1 MTYVNPTSDIFI
13 KYLFG
18 KEEHKG
24 LLLDFINA
32 VQANMN
38 FPLIEKVELKNPFNI
53 KELVFDKESILDI
66 KAVSE
71 TKEIYNIEVQTSG
84 NNIFKNRSLYYWSKL
99 YSSQLEEGQWYNKL
113 YPVIC
118 INILDFE
125 LFKETDRYH
134 LCFMLR
140 ECRDPELYLTDHLVM
155 HFLEL
160 PGLGNY
166 NKEKQLEQ
174 WLYYLKNEGKTE
186 GDEAMKILLK
196 ENPQISKAHEKY
208 EAFTRDEALIDA
220 YEAHM
225 KWKRDYYS
233 GIESARLQGREEGE
247 KLGIDKGEI
256 IGKIRLF
263 HEILGLS
270 VPSSDELKEMS
281 VEELETMHEKIE
293 DKWMHVKSNK

>member
-1 MTYVNPTSDIFI
+1 MIYVKPTSDIFI

-18 KEEHKG
+18 KEEHKS
-24 LLLDFINA
+24 LL
-32 VQANMN
+32 
-38 FPLIEKVELKNPFNI
+38 
-53 KELVFDKESILDI
+53 
-66 KAVSE
+66 
-71 TKEIYNIEVQTSG
+71 
-84 NNIFKNRSLYYWSKL
+84 
-99 YSSQLEEGQWYNKL
+99 
-113 YPVIC
+113 
-118 INILDFE
+118 LDFE
-125 LFKETDRYH
+125 LFRETGRYH
-134 LCFMLR
+134 LGFMLR
-140 ECRDPELYLTDHLVM
+140 ECRDPELYLTDHLVL

-208 EAFTRDEALIDA
+208 EAFTRDEALLDA

-233 GIESARLQGREEGE
+233 GIESARLEGE
-247 KLGIDKGEI
+247 KIGVGKGEV

-270 VPSSDELKEMS
+270 VPLSDELKEMS
-281 VEELETMHEKIE
+281 VEELKAMLEKVE
-293 DKWMHVKSNK
+293 YKWMHVKSKK